1 MEIQKTH
8 DIRKLINQTMKK
20 TMTVNLGGMVYHID
34 DDAYD
39 KLKKYLDK
47 VKNELRSMEGNDE
60 IYQDIE
66 TRIAELFSE
75 RLKNNRQVITIKE
88 VEEVIGIM
96 GNPEDISGKTTENAY
111 KSKHRNYKRMYRDPD
126 NSIIGGV
133 CSGLASY
140 WRVDPTIVR
149 VIFVILAIFGMAGVL
164 IYLILWIIL
173 PEANTVAQKLEM
185 RGEAVNLSNI
195 GDFFRQEFENV
206 KRSFQKK

>member
-1 MEIQKTH
+1 
-8 DIRKLINQTMKK
+8 
-20 TMTVNLGGMVYHID
+20 MVYHID

>member
-1 MEIQKTH
+1 
-8 DIRKLINQTMKK
+8 
-20 TMTVNLGGMVYHID
+20 MTINLGGMVYHID

-39 KLKKYLDK
+39 KLKIYLDK
-47 VKNELRSMEGNDE
+47 VKNELRSVDGGEE

-75 RLKNNRQVITIKE
+75 RLKNNRQVISLLE

-96 GNPEDISGKTTENAY
+96 GNPEDISGKTTERDY
-111 KSKHRNYKRMYRDPD
+111 KSKNRNYKRMYRDPD
-126 NSIIGGV
+126 NRIIGGV
-133 CSGLASY
+133 CSGLAAY
-140 WRVDPTIVR
+140 WRIDPTIVR
-149 VIFVILAIFGMAGVL
+149 LIFIILAIFGMAGVL
-164 IYLILWIIL
+164 IYLILWIVL